1 MRIAAMHLKTI
12 ACRLFLLVI
21 AIAVVL
27 ATYEWSRGHPN
38 DLPWGKLSLAEPV
51 GRFTVLKIG
60 RLHEDFA
67 SCQALLTDAGQS
79 YAVAGA
85 LHVRPPCGYDDG
97 VRLRAG
103 AGARYSPVTVMS
115 CPMAASLFLFEHQVV
130 QPASARYFGEPVAGF
145 ETFGT
150 YSCRR
155 IGRSREGRFSEHAS
169 ANAIDIGAFR
179 LRSGRRIGVAS
190 HWSGRGVEAAF
201 LREIRDG
208 ACRIFATTL
217 SPDYNAAHRDHL
229 HLDQA
234 SRGGWGFCR

>member
-1 MRIAAMHLKTI
+1 MRIVVMHLERI
-12 ACRLFLLVI
+12 ARRLFLLVI
-21 AIAVVL
+21 TTAL
-27 ATYEWSRGHPN
+27 ALAAYEWSRGHPN

-51 GRFTVLKIG
+51 GRFTALKIG
-60 RLHEDFA
+60 RLHDDFA
-67 SCQALLTDAGQS
+67 ACRELLTGAGQS
-79 YAVAGA
+79 YAVVGA

-103 AGARYSPVTVMS
+103 GGVRYSPVTVMS

-130 QPASARYFGEPVAGF
+130 QPGAVRYFGEPVTRID
-145 ETFGT
+145 TFGT

-155 IGRSREGRFSEHAS
+155 IGGSREGRFSEHAS
-169 ANAIDIGAFR
+169 ANAIDIGSFR
-179 LRSGRRIGVAS
+179 LRSGRRVGVAS
-190 HWSGRGVEAAF
+190 HWGGHGADAAF
-201 LREIRDG
+201 LREVRNG